1 MEWWSDGVAVDEKP
15 HHSDTPI
22 LQFLKMAKNR
32 KYQSAAVRFGPALK
46 AFLLC
51 ALLGGSGVGYVWQRN
66 QIDELGRQIA
76 NRETRLA
83 ALRDQNKKLRDQ
95 LQMLRSPKPLE
106 QRVRELKLGL
116 GQLQPGQVWPLP
128 EPPAPL
134 APPNAQTGRQF
145 AGRQT
150 RESRLAG
157 SP

>member
-1 MEWWSDGVAVDEKP
+1 
-15 HHSDTPI
+15 
-22 LQFLKMAKNR
+22 MAKNR

-46 AFLLC
+46 ALLLC

-83 ALRDQNKKLRDQ
+83 ALREQNKKLGDQ
-95 LQMLRSPKPLE
+95 LQRLRSPKPLE
-106 QRVRELKLGL
+106 LRVRELKLGL
-116 GQLQPGQVWPLP
+116 GQLQPGQVWRLP
-128 EPPAPL
+128 EPL
-134 APPNAQTGRQF
+134 APTSAETSRPF
-145 AGRQT
+145 AGRLA